1 MRPKPLCWKPQTQ
14 IKRRCGCAKGALSRH
29 TNKKSEIM
37 KIEKSNA
44 QAQRPARKTLTLFKR
59 LPTAEA
65 RRVAYE
71 AALAVIG

>member
-1 MRPKPLCWKPQTQ
+1 MPSGR
-14 IKRRCGCAKGALSRH
+14 
-29 TNKKSEIM
+29 TNQKTEIM

-44 QAQRPARKTLTLFKR
+44 QAERPARKTLTLFKH
-59 LPTAEA
+59 LPAVDA

>member
-1 MRPKPLCWKPQTQ
+1 
-14 IKRRCGCAKGALSRH
+14 
-29 TNKKSEIM
+29 M

>member
-1 MRPKPLCWKPQTQ
+1 MPERDAQTIR
-14 IKRRCGCAKGALSRH
+14 IK
-29 TNKKSEIM
+29 IM

-44 QAQRPARKTLTLFKR
+44 QAQRPARKTLTLFKQ
-59 LPTAEA
+59 LPAAEARRA